1 MTECRLQ
8 QSSVDCPMHCLQ
20 VSLDAEHIRN
30 EKVKVLHCM
39 KQLTLDDVVVGQY
52 RGRQGKGH
60 SYPGYLD
67 DDTVPPGRSA
77 LRFSG
82 CCWSCSSPYHLTL
95 TTQRT
100 CMFGLWRRSHM
111 A

>member
-1 MTECRLQ
+1 MCHSECRLQ
-8 QSSVDCPMHCLQ
+8 QSSVDWPMRCMQ

-77 LRFSG
+77 LRFQAAAG
-82 CCWSCSSPYHLTL
+82 VAHPPCHLTL
-95 TTQRT
+95 TT
-100 CMFGLWRRSHM
+100 
-111 A
+111 